1 MDYKQKL
8 AEVKVNGN
16 EMYGVSHI
24 LEPRLNADEAF
35 RTKFE
40 RDEFTWKEC
49 QKYIEKKALEARNT
63 GSITKQCLMVSSE
76 TVRGWAEAF
85 FEQDELPKPP
95 PPPPMPE
102 KKPSKTKKSPP
113 KQVEM
118 ASNFCPEDEDAESQE
133 ETATPEPE
141 QEKTEPL
148 DGQMSL
154 YQMMMA

>member
-16 EMYGVSHI
+16 EMYGVSYI
-24 LEPRLNADEAF
+24 LEPRINVDEAF